1 MPVSNSKIADRNPER
16 RGKAASGAP
25 PAVAPQSPRD
35 HRDPEQIQS
44 QVSTE
49 APQMAAF
56 SADLEPPPLPPEVG
70 GPRGPEP
77 TRYGDW
83 EKGGRCIDF

>member
-1 MPVSNSKIADRNPER
+1 VSDILESEPGARSPEGEPAESDAGGAKEGKIRIGQPE
-16 RGKAASGAP
+16 GEI
-25 PAVAPQSPRD
+25 D
-35 HRDPEQIQS
+35 
-44 QVSTE
+44 
-49 APQMAAF
+49 
-56 SADLEPPPLPPEVG
+56 